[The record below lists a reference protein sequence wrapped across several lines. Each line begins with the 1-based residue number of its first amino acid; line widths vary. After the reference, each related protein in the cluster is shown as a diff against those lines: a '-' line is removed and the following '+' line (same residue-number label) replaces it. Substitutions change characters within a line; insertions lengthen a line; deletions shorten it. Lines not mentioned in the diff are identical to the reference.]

1 MLSEPAKQRSGRA
14 LLDSLLVRSPPLVD
28 FNAVATIQTFA
39 ELRNEIDP
47 RIDTMWMQ
55 AANAQPNDEELH
67 KHWFK
72 SRFRMR
78 DWQGARKA
86 AMTYTKHFPNR
97 REPFFWTIFANF
109 MASRSLTDQD
119 NERNLCRTMAYRMC
133 AKAAEA
139 VPLNTNQKGLKNGRV
154 LRTVDDIV
162 FLLDVYE
169 SGGKYEEAIAVLDS
183 DVTGIKSTIG
193 KQSWRLVTL
202 KIRLLGLA
210 NRLLDQYKYCF
221 ELLED
226 ARPAKDQPQVHGF
239 GALGNDGYVWTA
251 LINAALKLPFHD
263 CIVDPDAIAAKGLE
277 TAVCEAKE
285 EKTRLMDIIFSLSF
299 YHYTRVAVGAL
310 LDEYNTDRNAMC
322 AGMTL
327 LSRLHT
333 GAEETLADKAFQY
346 FTTYGH
352 KTFCFDDLQPY
363 ICAMELPVVQ
373 RFLLKVTIWLK
384 ERGDR
389 IEGQGHDK
397 SFDANMLMAIITG
410 RKLEYCIFH
419 SRDRKSDQLE
429 HDTDLTTFI
438 VECLKCYDLGL
449 EHSGNNDE
457 KPKKFAERFP
467 GDDAGLL
474 AAAALLKFARESRND
489 TMLQT
494 IILLEELSTR
504 SSACYEAFGT
514 LVLLYIRVG
523 AGLLAGRS
531 YHRLSIKNIQIPTLS
546 WLLCTRVS
554 TTHPHTLHFKNSS
567 FRNDLQ
573 ISEVEADPVQH
584 LKQALDYHLHIQ
596 ETDQQEILEFLEAE
610 QYASLHRAMANSL
623 VNQNGFTKYMLLIE
637 WARTQRM
644 SRLQQKRDYGPLS
657 DQPAATFANRDA
669 TPIPRWEHSDSRS
682 LLLDIMPGG
691 WPTDAWLSSQIA
703 ISDTFDHAT
712 IRNESTKRP
721 GMHRD
726 TTAHSQ
732 RGQGSTWEEKAQ
744 YHTAVECQSILDI
757 YELKRSEEDAR
768 KRASRSIQESLD
780 IIEQQQISL
789 NEEIATMRYR
799 VYDYFWM
806 ITDEVIAPSW
816 LFFHSAYT
824 GLDTIILIEKTLDAM
839 ESENRK
845 FRILDS
851 RLAAEQFTRIRK
863 HCNELRTIVHAAAE
877 VLYHEF
883 SSDRHH
889 KEMLYTVVGRPG
901 DTKED
906 DPIAYALRSH
916 LDKRI
921 GGADEVAQ
929 GYITRLCQAWCEA
942 LQNLLVLTSKP

>member
-1 MLSEPAKQRSGRA
+1 MELALRGLEDLPDLQIQDAIAQNEWRRALQLVEKRERKLKKGQINDWLAACKSSVLLMLTEPAKQRSGRA
-14 LLDSLLVRSPPLVD
+14 LLDSLLVRNPPVVD
-28 FNAVATIQTFA
+28 FNAVQTIQTFA
-39 ELRNEIDP
+39 ELRKEIDP
-47 RIDTMWMQ
+47 RIDNMWMQ

-67 KHWFK
+67 KHWFQ

-97 REPFFWTIFANF
+97 REPFFWTIFVNF

-139 VPLNTNQKGLKNGRV
+139 VALDTKQDQNTETKKGLKNGRV

-169 SGGKYEEAIAVLDS
+169 SEGKYEEAIAVLDS
-183 DVTGIKSTIG
+183 DATGIHSTIG
-193 KQSWRLVTL
+193 KQSWKLVTS

-210 NRLLDQYKYCF
+210 NRLLDQYRYCF

-226 ARPAKDQPQVHGF
+226 ATPAKDQPQVHGF
-239 GALGNDGYVWTA
+239 GALGNDGYVWTS
-251 LINAALKLPFHD
+251 LIDAALELPFHD
-263 CIVDPDAIAAKGLE
+263 CIVDPEAI
-277 TAVCEAKE
+277 
-285 EKTRLMDIIFSLSF
+285 F
-299 YHYTRVAVGAL
+299 YHDTRVAVGTL

-322 AGMTL
+322 AGMFL

-333 GAEETLADKAFQY
+333 GAEEALADKAFEY

-363 ICAMELPVVQ
+363 VCAMGLPVMQ
-373 RFLLKVTIWLK
+373 RFLLKVTTWLK
-384 ERGDR
+384 DR
-389 IEGQGHDK
+389 RDGIEGQDHEK
-397 SFDANMLMAIITG
+397 SFDANMLMANITG
-410 RKLEYCIFH
+410 RKLEYCLLH
-419 SRDRKSDQLE
+419 SRDRKSE
-429 HDTDLTTFI
+429 HDTDLTAFI
-438 VECLKCYDLGL
+438 VECLRCYDLGL

-457 KPKKFAERFP
+457 KPKRFAERFP

-474 AAAALLKFARESRND
+474 TAAALLKFARESRSD

-504 SSACYEAFGT
+504 SPACYEAIGT

-554 TTHPHTLHFKNSS
+554 TTHPHTLRFQNSS
-567 FRNDLQ
+567 LRDDLQ
-573 ISEVEADPVQH
+573 ISQVDADPIQH

-596 ETDQQEILEFLEAE
+596 DTDQQEVLEFLEAE

-623 VNQNGFTKYMLLIE
+623 VIQNGFTKYMLLIE
-637 WARTQRM
+637 WARAQRIA
-644 SRLQQKRDYGPLS
+644 RLQQERNYGPLS
-657 DQPAATFANRDA
+657 A
-669 TPIPRWEHSDSRS
+669 
-682 LLLDIMPGG
+682 
-691 WPTDAWLSSQIA
+691 IA
-703 ISDTFDHAT
+703 DTFDHAT
-712 IRNESTKRP
+712 NRNESTKKP
-721 GMHRD
+721 NTHKNP
-726 TTAHSQ
+726 TAHSQ
-732 RGQGSTWEEKAQ
+732 RQQELSREENAQ
-744 YHTAVECQSILDI
+744 YQTAEECQSILDI
-757 YELKRSEEDAR
+757 YELKPSEEDAKR
-768 KRASRSIQESLD
+768 KASVSLQESLD
-780 IIEQQQISL
+780 TIEKQQMSV
-789 NEEIATMRYR
+789 NEELATMRSR

-824 GLDTIILIEKTLDAM
+824 GLDTAILIQKTLDAV
-839 ESENRK
+839 ETENRK

-851 RLAAEQFTRIRK
+851 KLAGEQFARIRK
-863 HCNELRTIVHAAAE
+863 QCKELRSIVHAAAK
-877 VLYHEF
+877 VLYYEF

-901 DTKED
+901 YTKED
-906 DPIAYALRSH
+906 DPIAYAFRSH
-916 LDKRI
+916 LNKRT
-921 GGADEVAQ
+921 GGADKVAQ
-929 GYITRLCQAWCEA
+929 GYITRLCQTWCEA
-942 LQNLLVLTSKP
+942 LQNLLDLTSKP